1 MTKFGGTLGY
11 PTRRTAP
18 SSAER
23 NRAAAA
29 QTCMRRADKAP
40 MSLRKAK
47 TRTSDD
53 KPRRPT
59 LLCAHLAKV
68 LPLSGRPRQHQGLL
82 EEISRTGAVV
92 SLECPLRKG
101 TNVRIDCRTCELR
114 GKVVG
119 CEHLPD
125 GYFAEVAFPEDQPW
139 AAAEFKPDGLFN
151 PKFLVCKNPGCTP
164 ECDGT
169 CGGITDDSS

>member
-1 MTKFGGTLGY
+1 
-11 PTRRTAP
+11 
-18 SSAER
+18 
-23 NRAAAA
+23 
-29 QTCMRRADKAP
+29 
-40 MSLRKAK
+40 MSLRKTKA
-47 TRTSDD
+47 RTSDN

-59 LLCAHLAKV
+59 LLCAHLAKI
-68 LPLSGRPRQHQGLL
+68 LPLSGQPREHQGLL

-119 CEHLPD
+119 CKHSPG

-139 AAAEFKPDGLFN
+139 AAANFKPEGLYN
-151 PKFLVCKNPGCTP
+151 PSYLVCKNPGCTP
-164 ECDGT
+164 ECDGS
-169 CGGITDDSS
+169 CGRKIDGSP